1 MIYLK
6 QSADDAAVGALR
18 HVPLAEKTAVRLE
31 RALLTHAPELRR
43 RELLQSLADDQDFAR
58 WALRTAEHRL
68 VRTINRVEE
77 AAEWL
82 SGCLESE
89 LAAAIFSSDPAEPLS
104 EVESRLLALVTKLD
118 DYEQKLANFERRL
131 EHEKLESL
139 KELAYGASHEINN
152 PLANIAARAQTLLE
166 GEEDPERARKLSA
179 IHRQA
184 MRAHEMISD
193 LMLFARPPRL
203 DKKPLDLRLLVER
216 IVEEQRDLAE
226 EHDVHLACEIGDSS
240 IDALA
245 DETQLG
251 VALSAL
257 IKNSLEA
264 VSEGGD
270 VRIAVRKIEAG
281 SEGLAEIS
289 VRDNGPGISDAVRQH
304 IFDPF
309 FSGREAGRGLGFG
322 LSKCWRIV
330 TDHGGQM
337 VVNRPSAGGAEISIL
352 LPTAGLCP
360 KKES

>member
-1 MIYLK
+1 MLYLT
-6 QSADDAAVGALR
+6 QSADDAAVDALR
-18 HVPLAEKTAVRLE
+18 HVPLAEKTAIRLE
-31 RALLTHAPELRR
+31 RALLTHDPEVRR
-43 RELLQSLADDQDFAR
+43 RELLQALADDQDFAH
-58 WALRTAEHRL
+58 WALRAAEHRL

-82 SGCLESE
+82 GDSLESE
-89 LAAAIFSSDPAEPLS
+89 LAAAIVSGDSDEPSS
-104 EVESRLLALVTKLD
+104 EVESRLLALITKLNE
-118 DYEQKLANFERRL
+118 YEKKLANFEQRL
-131 EHEKLESL
+131 EFEKLESL

-166 GEEDPERARKLSA
+166 GEEDAERARKLSA

-193 LMLFARPPRL
+193 LMLFARPPKL
-203 DKKPLDLRLLVER
+203 DKKLLDLRPLVQR
-216 IVEEQRDLAE
+216 IVEEQLELAE
-226 EHDVHLACEIGDSS
+226 EHDIRLTCEIGDPP

-245 DETQLG
+245 DDTQIG

-264 VSEGGD
+264 VSDGGD
-270 VRIAVRKIEAG
+270 VWVTVRKIEAG
-281 SEGLAEIS
+281 SEWFAEIC

-304 IFDPF
+304 MFDPF

-330 TDHGGQM
+330 TDHGGQV
-337 VVNRPSAGGAEISIL
+337 VVNCPAAGGAEISIL
-352 LPTAGLCP
+352 LPH
-360 KKES
+360 

>member
-1 MIYLK
+1 MLYLK
-6 QSADDAAVGALR
+6 QSANDAAVDALR
-18 HVPLAEKTAVRLE
+18 HVPLAEDTAIRLE
-31 RALLTHAPELRR
+31 RALLTRNAEHRR
-43 RELLQSLADDQDFAR
+43 RELLQAFADDRDFAG
-58 WALRTAEHRL
+58 WALRAAEHRL

-89 LAAAIFSSDPAEPLS
+89 LAAAIVCSDPAELAS
-104 EVESRLLALVTKLD
+104 DVESRLLALVSKLN
-118 DYEQKLANFERRL
+118 DYEQRLANFDQRL

-166 GEEDPERARKLSA
+166 GENDAERARKLSA

-193 LMLFARPPRL
+193 LMLFARPPKL
-203 DKKPLDLRLLVER
+203 DKKPLDLRPLVQR
-216 IVEEQRDLAE
+216 IVEEQLELAE
-226 EHDVHLACEIGDSS
+226 EQDIHLTCELGDRP

-257 IKNSLEA
+257 LKNSLEA
-264 VSEGGD
+264 VSDCGD
-270 VRIAVRKIEAG
+270 VRVTVRQIEAG
-281 SEGLAEIS
+281 SERLAEIC
-289 VRDNGPGISDAVRQH
+289 VRDNGPGISDAVRQQM
-304 IFDPF
+304 FDPF

-330 TDHGGQM
+330 TDHGGQV
-337 VVNRPSAGGAEISIL
+337 VVNRPACGGAEISIL
-352 LPTAGLCP
+352 LPLSTDLLVQ
-360 KKES
+360 